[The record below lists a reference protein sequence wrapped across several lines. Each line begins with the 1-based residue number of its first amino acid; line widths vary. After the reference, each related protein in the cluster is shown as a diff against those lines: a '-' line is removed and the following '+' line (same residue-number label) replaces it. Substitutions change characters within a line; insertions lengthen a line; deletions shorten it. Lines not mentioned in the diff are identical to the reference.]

1 MPMRNDELIEKLSKL
16 RLEENCLKRNLD
28 INYLDEEIR
37 TKIFKRIKE
46 NKNEI
51 ELVKFKIRLEKEMKK
66 NANNN
71 TYYPKK

>member
-66 NANNN
+66 NE
-71 TYYPKK
+71 KFREEI

>member
-46 NKNEI
+46 NK
-51 ELVKFKIRLEKEMKK
+51 K
-66 NANNN
+66 
-71 TYYPKK
+71 